1 MRGSEEGGEIQGG
14 ELHSE
19 PLSGALTSRS
29 GLWDSK
35 GEVGGVRGQNFGSP
49 GGELG
54 VKTLR
59 IRLGV

>member
-35 GEVGGVRGQNFGSP
+35 ERQGVFGVRISVHLVEN
-49 GGELG
+49 
-54 VKTLR
+54 
-59 IRLGV
+59 

>member
-35 GEVGGVRGQNFGSP
+35 GKAGGVRGQNFGSP
-49 GGELG
+49 G
-54 VKTLR
+54 
-59 IRLGV
+59 